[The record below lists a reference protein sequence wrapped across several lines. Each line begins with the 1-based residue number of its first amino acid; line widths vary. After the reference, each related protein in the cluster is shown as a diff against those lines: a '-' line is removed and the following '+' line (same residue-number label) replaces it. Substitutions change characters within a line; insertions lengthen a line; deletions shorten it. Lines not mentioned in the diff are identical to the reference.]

1 MVSPVVL
8 SVCVSVCLDWE
19 NHILGTR
26 AIGVTWRIR
35 VNDERAAAVVPDHFV
50 GLLLTLAARR
60 DAIVV
65 TY

>member
-1 MVSPVVL
+1 
-8 SVCVSVCLDWE
+8 
-19 NHILGTR
+19 
-26 AIGVTWRIR
+26 
-35 VNDERAAAVVPDHFV
+35 VNDERAAAVMPDHFV